1 MPFCS
6 VIVLNF
12 QGEKLIE
19 ATLKSLFALDY
30 PKDRYK
36 IIIVDNASKDKS
48 VEIINSLTRE
58 FVNPITTLLPLD
70 KNLGFAGGNN
80 EGIKQAKGKYVIL
93 LNNDCVVDK
102 SWLTEL
108 VKVAEKDE
116 HIFAAGSKVYL
127 RETNKIQN
135 AGIMMFEDGY
145 GRDVGAIVHGKDQD
159 YAEDVGQYDREK
171 ETYAACAVAVLY
183 RKSILDNIGYP
194 DDTSFMYYED
204 VEISERARMHGYK
217 IMYAPHAVVHH
228 HHAASSGEYSPFFI
242 YHSELGRL
250 LHMFFWFP
258 QRIFWREYFK
268 FALKSKLRILY
279 GIKKNILKQQ
289 AQYFK
294 VTCKLFFSFP
304 SLYEKRRIKIN
315 GINPKLI
322 EKNYQSIRNNVRI

>member
-116 HIFAAGSKVYL
+116 HIFAVGSKVYL

-135 AGIMMFEDGY
+135 AGIVMFADGY
-145 GRDVGAIVHGKDQD
+145 GRDV
-159 YAEDVGQYDREK
+159 
-171 ETYAACAVAVLY
+171 
-183 RKSILDNIGYP
+183 
-194 DDTSFMYYED
+194 
-204 VEISERARMHGYK
+204 
-217 IMYAPHAVVHH
+217 
-228 HHAASSGEYSPFFI
+228 
-242 YHSELGRL
+242 
-250 LHMFFWFP
+250 
-258 QRIFWREYFK
+258 
-268 FALKSKLRILY
+268 
-279 GIKKNILKQQ
+279 
-289 AQYFK
+289 
-294 VTCKLFFSFP
+294 
-304 SLYEKRRIKIN
+304 
-315 GINPKLI
+315 
-322 EKNYQSIRNNVRI
+322 